1 MQLVSIKDI
10 GGSVVKDSDVYL
22 VKDNKILN
30 DLVLSSTFLRANKHT
45 TGHRHEGQE
54 EVYQFVHGHGKMQI
68 NETLFDVGPTDVV
81 LIEDGVFHKVYNDS
95 EVDDLVFI
103 CVFDG
108 KRNHP

>member
-1 MQLVSIKDI
+1 MTVIREFDGKIVKKNKTYTVIDNTSLKGLVVSKTVLHPQKET
-10 GGSVVKDSDVYL
+10 GG
-22 VKDNKILN
+22 
-30 DLVLSSTFLRANKHT
+30 HE
-45 TGHRHEGQE
+45 HEGQE
-54 EVYQFVHGHGKMQI
+54 EVYQFVHGRGKMQI

-103 CVFDG
+103 YVFDG